1 MTVGRL
7 QDTSRATARPQG
19 ANHRPPAPRRVRMG
33 GNIAPTVCP
42 ARGSRILQEAVYRE
56 GQRII
61 REANERN
68 AMIREW
74 SCADQKY
81 GGRVQDKVSRKLALE
96 REVKRELDKLERELA
111 QLLREQAKL
120 DQALASLEREVVEV
134 GSKSSVR

>member
-68 AMIREW
+68 A
-74 SCADQKY
+74 CADQKY